1 MNIIIPAKSVQ
12 RVINI
17 RKNISKSF
25 LEEMISHLR
34 IKEQEDTD
42 MSIMASLSI
51 EFCLLDDGIE
61 QIMNSNINRLHIQIA
76 LTLFMIEYLECVRK
90 YQKYL
95 ALWISSKMSNHQN
108 ILKSVSSDV
117 AKMVIEF
124 L

>member
-34 IKEQEDTD
+34 IKEQEDSD

-61 QIMNSNINRLHIQIA
+61 KIMNSNINRLHIQIA
-76 LTLFMIEYLECVRK
+76 LTLFMIEYLKCVQK
-90 YQKYL
+90 YQKYS
-95 ALWISSKMSNHQN
+95 ALWLSSEMSNHQN
-108 ILKSVSSDV
+108 ILKSVSTDV